1 MMDTQRLLLLLVAL
15 LVTVVVYWLW
25 RWTNSYRLTRRARRS
40 LPAELALLVPPGRPA
55 LLYFTTPDCVQCRL
69 RQKPILDQLAA
80 RVAETKHELAI
91 HTLDAIQHD
100 RLARFFGIMTVPTT
114 VWLDAERRP
123 IAVNHGLASL
133 DQLQRQL
140 PVASCQ

>member
-1 MMDTQRLLLLLVAL
+1 MDIQRLLLLLAAL
-15 LVTVVVYWLW
+15 LVTLAGYWLW
-25 RWTNSYRLTRRARRS
+25 RWANDYRLARLARRS
-40 LPAELALLVPPGRPA
+40 LPAELTSLVSSGRPA

-69 RQKPILDQLAA
+69 RQAPILDQLAA
-80 RVAETKHELAI
+80 RAAETKHELAI

-114 VWLDAERRP
+114 IWLDVERRP

-133 DQLQRQL
+133 DLLQRQQ
-140 PVASCQ
+140 PVISSQ